1 MNNPEQQSQQAP
13 AADFTRTWRYKL
25 GLFMIIAGNG
35 VIVLSLFL
43 PIFGVGAGIIGALV
57 LGGEAVS
64 LGSIIFLG
72 KEGFKAIKSKFTGAI
87 KEGYTGAVSQARH
100 RIGIVL
106 LLTNILTTY
115 LLIVYAWISFG
126 RATAGMPFPEVWG
139 LDIAQQ
145 GTMVFWL
152 FLIGEV
158 SFLIAIYVLGAEW
171 WGRFRRIFVWKGE
184 EN

>member
-1 MNNPEQQSQQAP
+1 MSNSEQKPQDTTS
-13 AADFTRTWRYKL
+13 ADFTRTWRYKL

-57 LGGEAVS
+57 LAGEAVS

-100 RIGIVL
+100 RFGIVL
-106 LLTNILTTY
+106 LLANILTTY
-115 LLIVYAWISFG
+115 ILIVYAWISFG
-126 RATAGMPFPEVWG
+126 RATAETPVPDVWG

-171 WGRFRRIFVWKGE
+171 WERFRNIFVWKGE
-184 EN
+184 N